1 MPIQKPKGI
10 KAHVHR
16 LVERSMEAVDL
27 DARDRYGRTALMW
40 AADIGSCPAA
50 EVLLELG
57 ADRRAGDPLSGRYH
71 LCQRMPMQ
79 GSLCRV
85 RSSDSSASRQ

>member
-1 MPIQKPKGI
+1 
-10 KAHVHR
+10 
-16 LVERSMEAVDL
+16 MEAVDL